1 MSKFKTTVTE
11 LLESA
16 DIRING
22 QRPYDIQVHN
32 DDFYARVLSGGTL
45 AFGESYMDGW
55 WDCDA
60 LDQLAVRLLS
70 AHLDKKVKAT
80 NPSVLLTFLSAYL
93 FNTQSKGRAYI
104 VGEKHYD
111 MGNNLFSLMLDK
123 RMNYSCAYWRHAKD
137 LDQAQVDKMDLIC
150 RKMHLKPGM
159 KVLEIGCGW
168 GGFAKYTAEN
178 YEVNVYGI
186 TISKEQ
192 EQYAK
197 ESCKG
202 LDVSF
207 ELKDYRELNTQYDRI
222 ISIGMFEHVGYKN
235 YKTYMKVAHR
245 CLKDDGLFLLHTIG
259 RNSSV
264 QATDSWI
271 NKYIFPNGMT
281 PSANQISAAIE
292 DLFVIEDWHSFGQDY
307 DKTLMAWHENFQN
320 NLSKL
325 KDSYD
330 ERFQRMWQYYLLM
343 CAGSFRARRNQLW
356 QLVLTK
362 NGIRGGYEYQNNSR
376 FNQLI

>member
-1 MSKFKTTVTE
+1 MSKFRTTVTE

-16 DIRING
+16 DIKING
-22 QRPYDIQVHN
+22 QKPYDILVHN
-32 DDFYARVLSGGTL
+32 EDFYARVLSGGTL

-55 WDCDA
+55 WDCEA
-60 LDQLAVRLLS
+60 LDQLAVRLLNV
-70 AHLDKKVKAT
+70 HLDKKLKVM
-80 NPSVLLTFLSAYL
+80 NPSFLLTFLRAYL
-93 FNTQSKGRAYI
+93 INTQSKGRAYM

-111 MGNNLFSLMLDK
+111 IGNDLFSLMLDK
-123 RMNYSCAYWRHAKD
+123 RMNYSCAYWRYAQD
-137 LDQAQVDKMDLIC
+137 LDQAQIDKMDLIC
-150 RKMHLKPGM
+150 RKLHFKPGM

-168 GGFAKYTAEN
+168 GGFAKYAAEN

-197 ESCKG
+197 ESCKD

-222 ISIGMFEHVGYKN
+222 VSIGMFEHVGYKN
-235 YKTYMKVAHR
+235 YKHYMEVAHR
-245 CLKDDGLFLLHTIG
+245 CLKEDGLFLLHTIG
-259 RNSSV
+259 RNSSTR
-264 QATDSWI
+264 ATESWI

-281 PSANQISAAIE
+281 PSAKQISAASE
-292 DLFVIEDWHSFGQDY
+292 GLFVIEDWHSFGQDY

-330 ERFQRMWQYYLLM
+330 ERFQRMWKYYLLM

-362 NGIRGGYEYQNNSR
+362 NGIRGGYDYQNNSR
-376 FNQLI
+376 FN

>member
-1 MSKFKTTVTE
+1 MSKYRTTVTE

-16 DIRING
+16 DIKING
-22 QRPYDIQVHN
+22 QKPYDILVHN
-32 DDFYARVLSGGTL
+32 EDFYARVLSGGTL

-60 LDQLAVRLLS
+60 LDQLAVRLLNV
-70 AHLDKKVKAT
+70 HLDKKLKVT
-80 NPSVLLTFLSAYL
+80 NPSFLLTFLRAYL
-93 FNTQSKGRAYI
+93 LNTQSKGRAYI

-111 MGNNLFSLMLDK
+111 IGNDLFSLMLDK
-123 RMNYSCAYWRHAKD
+123 RMNYSCAYWRYAQD
-137 LDQAQVDKMDLIC
+137 LDQAQIDKMDLIC
-150 RKMHLKPGM
+150 RKLHLKPGM

-168 GGFAKYTAEN
+168 GGFAKYAAEN

-207 ELKDYRELNTQYDRI
+207 ELKDYRKLNTQYDRI
-222 ISIGMFEHVGYKN
+222 VSIGMFEHVGYKN
-235 YKTYMKVAHR
+235 YKEYMEVAHR
-245 CLKDDGLFLLHTIG
+245 CLKEDGIFLLHTIG
-259 RNSSV
+259 RNSSTR
-264 QATDSWI
+264 ATEPWI

-281 PSANQISAAIE
+281 PSAKQISKASE
-292 DLFVIEDWHSFGQDY
+292 GLFVIEDWHSFGQDY
-307 DKTLMAWHENFQN
+307 DKTLMAWHENFHN
-320 NLSKL
+320 NISKL

-362 NGIRGGYEYQNNSR
+362 NGIRGGYEYQNNPR
-376 FNQLI
+376 FN

>member
-16 DIRING
+16 GIKING

-32 DDFYARVLSGGTL
+32 EDFYARVLSGGTL

-70 AHLDKKVKAT
+70 ARLDKKIKVT
-80 NPSVLLTFLSAYL
+80 NPQVLLTFLRAYL
-93 FNTQSKGRAYI
+93 INTQSKGRAYI

-111 MGNNLFSLMLDK
+111 TGNDLFSLMLDK
-123 RMNYSCAYWRHAKD
+123 RMNYSCAYWRYAQD
-137 LDQAQVDKMDLIC
+137 LDQAQIDKMDLIC
-150 RKMHLKPGM
+150 RKLHFKPGM

-168 GGFAKYTAEN
+168 GGFAKYAAEN

-197 ESCKG
+197 ESCKD

-222 ISIGMFEHVGYKN
+222 VSIGMFEHVGYKN
-235 YKTYMKVAHR
+235 YKHYMEVAHR
-245 CLKDDGLFLLHTIG
+245 CLKEDGLFLLHTIG
-259 RNSSV
+259 RNSSTR
-264 QATDSWI
+264 ATESWI

-281 PSANQISAAIE
+281 PSAKQISAASE
-292 DLFVIEDWHSFGQDY
+292 GLFVIEDWHSFGQDY

-330 ERFQRMWQYYLLM
+330 ERFQRMWKYYLLM

-362 NGIRGGYEYQNNSR
+362 NGIRGGYDYQNNSR
-376 FNQLI
+376 FN

>member
-16 DIRING
+16 DIKING
-22 QRPYDIQVHN
+22 QRPHDIIVHN
-32 DDFYARVLSGGTL
+32 EDFYARVLSGGTL

-70 AHLDKKVKAT
+70 VHLDKKVKAT
-80 NPSVLLTFLSAYL
+80 NPSILLTFLRAYL
-93 FNTQSKGRAYI
+93 INTQSKGRAYI

-111 MGNNLFSLMLDK
+111 TGNDFFSLMLDK
-123 RMNYSCAYWRHAKD
+123 RMNYSCAYWRYAQD
-137 LDQAQVDKMDLIC
+137 LDQAQIDKMDLIC
-150 RKMHLKPGM
+150 RKLHLKPGM

-168 GGFAKYTAEN
+168 GGFAKYAAEN

-197 ESCKG
+197 ESCKD

-222 ISIGMFEHVGYKN
+222 VSIGMFEHVGYKN
-235 YKTYMKVAHR
+235 YKEYMEVAHR
-245 CLKDDGLFLLHTIG
+245 CLKEDGIFLLHTIG
-259 RNSSV
+259 RNSSTR
-264 QATDSWI
+264 ATEPWI

-281 PSANQISAAIE
+281 PSAKQISKASE
-292 DLFVIEDWHSFGQDY
+292 GLFVIEDWHSFGQDY
-307 DKTLMAWHENFQN
+307 DKTLMAWHENFHN
-320 NLSKL
+320 NISKL

-362 NGIRGGYEYQNNSR
+362 NGIRGGYEYQNNPR
-376 FNQLI
+376 FN